1 LSISFLEEVKR
12 LKQFAYYILGRYSD
26 TRSKR
31 CSKDFQV
38 VVEAT
43 TNSGLKGMD
52 YQNLH
57 PWNVT
62 AREAITIQ
70 ADLRKRIELKDSFNQ
85 IRVVAGADVSFD
97 KSKKEGY
104 GGVIAYSFPELE
116 EIERRGVRKEVT
128 FPYVPG
134 LLAFREA
141 PVLLDAFAS
150 LKVDPDVILFDGQGL
165 AHFRRMGIATHMG
178 ILLNKPA
185 IGCAKS
191 RLIGSFEEPED
202 DVGSYS
208 PLVDRG
214 ETVGVVLR
222 TRKRVRPIFVSPGHK
237 ISLKTCVDI
246 VLKCVD
252 DYRIPKPTREADR
265 YVALIKKE
273 PEVIKSNE

>member
-1 LSISFLEEVKR
+1 M
-12 LKQFAYYILGRYSD
+12 
-26 TRSKR
+26 
-31 CSKDFQV
+31 
-38 VVEAT
+38 AT

-178 ILLNKPA
+178 ILLNKPS

-191 RLIGSFEEPED
+191 RLIGRYEQPGD
-202 DVGSYS
+202 DAGSYS

-222 TRKRVRPIFVSPGHK
+222 TRKRVRPIFVSPGNK
-237 ISLKTCVDI
+237 ISLKTCIEI

-252 DYRIPKPTREADR
+252 GYRIPKPTREADR

-273 PEVIKSNE
+273 PDIVE

>member
-1 LSISFLEEVKR
+1 
-12 LKQFAYYILGRYSD
+12 
-26 TRSKR
+26 
-31 CSKDFQV
+31 
-38 VVEAT
+38 
-43 TNSGLKGMD
+43 MD

-70 ADLRKRIELKDSFNQ
+70 VDLKKRVALKDSFNE

-97 KSKKEGY
+97 KSKHEGY

-141 PVLLDAFAS
+141 PVLLEACAS
-150 LKVDPDVILFDGQGL
+150 LKVEPDVILFDGQGL

-191 RLIGSFEEPED
+191 RLIGRFEEPGG

-208 PLVDRG
+208 PLMDAG
-214 ETVGVVLR
+214 EKVGVVLR
-222 TRKRVRPIFVSPGHK
+222 TRKRVRPVFVSPGNK
-237 ISLKTCVDI
+237 ISLKTCIDV

-252 DYRIPKPTREADR
+252 GYRIPKPTREADR
-265 YVALIKKE
+265 YVARIKKE
-273 PEVIKSNE
+273 PDVINMNQWRSKW